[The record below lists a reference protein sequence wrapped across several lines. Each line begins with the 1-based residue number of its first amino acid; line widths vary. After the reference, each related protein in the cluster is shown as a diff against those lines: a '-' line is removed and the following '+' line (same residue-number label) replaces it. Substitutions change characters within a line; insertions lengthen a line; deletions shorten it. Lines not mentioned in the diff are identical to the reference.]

1 MRIDPEIAALRAD
14 PAAQR
19 RAQNAMDHTVQDW
32 KSLPELTPILQQFAR
47 YAAGDALEAL
57 SDLRALVSSAGA
69 ARSFIDTWSCRHV
82 AGLRDEPLA
91 QIPYRYSYSAGYG
104 SMQLLAEHGATL
116 SIAMYEQLAEPAEPT
131 SAIFSD
137 REQHEIVVAG
147 QGEGLFSRLDPATG
161 ALRSDRS
168 TVSEGASFH
177 FDCNREMRQWISV
190 EGRLVLLQL
199 SRTPEQAN
207 PTRELR
213 LSDGALLMQSDG
225 DKRVSQSSMALAV
238 LGALGRSD
246 AVPAMQRLAAS
257 GPAHLRWEA
266 VRQMIALDAFS
277 GIAALDRIAAD
288 ESDELAAPAAQLAQQ
303 LRAQYPTLRKGEAA

>member
-1 MRIDPEIAALRAD
+1 MRIDSEIAALRAD

-19 RAQNAMDHTVQDW
+19 RAQSAMDQTVQDW

-69 ARSFIDTWSCRHV
+69 ARSFIDTWSSMHV
-82 AGLRDEPLA
+82 AVLRHEPLA

-104 SMQLLAEHGATL
+104 AMQLLAEHGATL
-116 SIAMYEQLAEPAEPT
+116 SIAMYEHLAKPAEPT

-137 REQHEIVVAG
+137 REQHEIVIAG
-147 QGEGLFSRLDPATG
+147 QGEGLFSRFDPETG
-161 ALRSDRS
+161 TLTNDRS
-168 TVSEGASFH
+168 TVSEGASFRL
-177 FDCNREMRQWISV
+177 DCNREMRQWICV

-199 SRTPEQAN
+199 SRTPENAK

-246 AVPAMQRLAAS
+246 AVPAMERLSTS

-266 VRQMIALDAFS
+266 VRQMIALDAFR
-277 GIAALDRIAAD
+277 GIAALDRIADAP
-288 ESDELAAPAAQLAQQ
+288 EDELAEPASQLAKQ